1 MNLKKLYQIVNY
13 MLSKYDY
20 KLNYTKL
27 IKLIYIADRTCLEKY
42 NFAISGDKYC
52 SMPQGLVLSNLYE
65 FINKQ
70 NNIEFNSLFIKNNY
84 DLISIPE
91 AKYPFD
97 ELCEAEKNILD
108 EVDAKYHNYTWQQ
121 LVDDVVHKFPEWDK
135 KAKEYNTSI
144 DLQKYVL
151 LEKLGKTK
159 EEIKSILETEET
171 FNQLEEQ
178 FKQKG
183 LI

>member
-13 MLSKYDY
+13 MLAKYNY
-20 KLNYTKL
+20 RLNYTKL
-27 IKLIYIADRTCLEKY
+27 IKLIYIADRICLQRY

-52 SMPQGLVLSNLYE
+52 SMKQGLVLSNLYE

-91 AKYPFD
+91 NKYPYD
-97 ELCEAEKNILD
+97 ELCEAEINILD
-108 EVDAKYHNYTWQQ
+108 EVDEKYHDYDWKR

-135 KAKEYNTSI
+135 RAERDNTSI
-144 DLQKYVL
+144 DLHKYVL
-151 LEKLGKTK
+151 LEKLGKSK

-178 FKQKG
+178 FKKKG
-183 LI
+183 LL